1 MPRQA
6 KGARLYRRPES
17 GIYVIRDTGRK
28 QQSTGTTD
36 RRKAEATLARYIAE
50 RDRPTGPATPDQM
63 TVDDVLTVY
72 GDEHAPTVKD
82 PARIAYG
89 IQALVPILGEL
100 PVGNINGQVCRLY
113 QRKRNRAPATVRKEL
128 GTLQAAIN
136 YCHAEGYLTAAPRV
150 KLPPKPPARDRWL
163 TRDEAAKLLRSAY
176 RDPETKHLARFI
188 LIAIYTGTRS
198 QAILGLRF
206 MPHTQGGWVDTV
218 TGRMY
223 RRGVGMA
230 ETKKRQPPVPLPRQ
244 LLAHLRRWEREG
256 GRYVVEFRG
265 QRCGHVKSAWKRA
278 LDRAGIDHCTR
289 HDLRHTSITWAMHNG
304 MDRWDAAGYF
314 GVTMDTLERV
324 YAHHHPDYLQGA
336 VAAMERK
343 PNLYGRTDSRGLKV
357 I

>member
-1 MPRQA
+1 
-6 KGARLYRRPES
+6 
-17 GIYVIRDTGRK
+17 
-28 QQSTGTTD
+28 
-36 RRKAEATLARYIAE
+36 
-50 RDRPTGPATPDQM
+50 M
-63 TVDDVLTVY
+63 TVGDVLTIY

-89 IQALVPILGEL
+89 IQALVPILGGL
-100 PVGNINGQVCRLY
+100 AVGNISGHVCRLY

-163 TRDEAAKLLRSAY
+163 TRDEAAKLLRAAY
-176 RDPETKHLARFI
+176 RDPETRHLARFI

-206 MPHTQGGWVDTV
+206 MPHTQGGWVNTEA
-218 TGRMY
+218 GRMH

-230 ETKKRQPPVPLPRQ
+230 ETKKRQPPIPIPRQ
-244 LLAHLRRWEREG
+244 LLAHLRRWERER

-289 HDLRHTSITWAMHNG
+289 HDLRHTSITWAMQNG

-324 YAHHHPDYLQGA
+324 YAHHHADYLQGA
-336 VAAMERK
+336 VEAMERK
-343 PNLYGRTDSRGLKV
+343 RNLYGRTESRRLKAL
-357 I
+357 